1 MVRIIMHGCNGKMG
15 QVITGLVAD
24 DPNAQIVAGIDIA
37 DNRDNG
43 YPVFTDIKKC
53 DVAADVI
60 VDFAAAAAVD
70 ALLDYSVEKQIPVV
84 LCTTG
89 VSDEQLAR
97 VKESSKKVA
106 ILKSANMSL
115 GINTLMKL
123 LKDAANVFAP
133 AGYDIE
139 IVEKHHNQK
148 VDAPSGTAIALAD
161 SINEARGGE
170 YEYVYDRSQ
179 VRKKRDKKEL
189 GISAVRGGTIVGEH
203 EVIFAGI
210 DEVIEFKHTA
220 YSKSVFAKG
229 AVEAAKFLAGKPAGM
244 YDMADVIG

>member
-89 VSDEQLAR
+89 LSDEQLAR

-189 GISAVRGGTIVGEH
+189 GISAVREH